1 MVVHLE
7 ISQHQPSSF
16 RRLFVQAERLLKSQH
31 ARVKLAGRIKIVSSK
46 SDMSHTNNLGTSG
59 RSRRRAARARL
70 RHARRDQHRK
80 QQHLQYFHGERW
92 WTSKRPTVKLRRE
105 GNSPVFGKIPY
116 VSQKTRNIGHWRR
129 CYFTRC
135 HLEEAESPACEVVEW
150 RFSAAARALA
160 PEVSKPNTWLFIGSR
175 FVPGALSVTRFKST
189 KSCQAPQSASFPAT
203 PRI

>member
-1 MVVHLE
+1 LTP
-7 ISQHQPSSF
+7 QHGP
-16 RRLFVQAERLLKSQH
+16 RKP
-31 ARVKLAGRIKIVSSK
+31 GWRIKLGGSK
-46 SDMSHTNNLGTSG
+46 SDMSHADTLATSG

-70 RHARRDQHRK
+70 RDARRDQAEGQKR
-80 QQHLQYFHGERW
+80 LQDFHGERW
-92 WTSKRPTVKLRRE
+92 WTSMRPTVKRRE

-160 PEVSKPNTWLFIGSR
+160 PEV
-175 FVPGALSVTRFKST
+175 
-189 KSCQAPQSASFPAT
+189 
-203 PRI
+203 